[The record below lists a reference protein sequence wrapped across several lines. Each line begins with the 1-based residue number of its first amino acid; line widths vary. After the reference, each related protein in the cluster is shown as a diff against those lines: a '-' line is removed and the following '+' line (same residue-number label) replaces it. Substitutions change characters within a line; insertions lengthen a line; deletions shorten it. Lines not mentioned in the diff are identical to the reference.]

1 MTYVECSTT
10 ELVPKSSIGR
20 GRRWEFAMS
29 AEVVSALGSVVSAA
43 AAIVAILAGRAALSK
58 QTELS
63 LEEMRDARRRAEEE
77 QRRAARSLLHLDLR
91 SLVYGWSSRPVDELR
106 TATNALRARVA
117 QYAELPVKEA
127 FQGVWLAVVRDSAEG
142 TTQTHTELRDR
153 LAWLEVEIEGVQGE
167 MDAKARAG
175 VHLDG

>member
-1 MTYVECSTT
+1 M
-10 ELVPKSSIGR
+10 
-20 GRRWEFAMS
+20 
-29 AEVVSALGSVVSAA
+29 
-43 AAIVAILAGRAALSK
+43 
-58 QTELS
+58 
-63 LEEMRDARRRAEEE
+63 
-77 QRRAARSLLHLDLR
+77 
-91 SLVYGWSSRPVDELR
+91 
-106 TATNALRARVA
+106 A

-175 VHLDG
+175 VPLDG